1 VPTEVQLKTQR
12 QKKLNLASHEP
23 YKKEKLNAKRLL
35 ELSTMANEADM
46 GDDAVAKKIDMILKD
61 QDSLEKELTLNE

>member
-1 VPTEVQLKTQR
+1 LKTER

-23 YKKEKLNAKRLL
+23 YKKEQLNAKRLL

-46 GDDAVAKKIDMILKD
+46 GDKAVAEKIDMILKD
-61 QDSLEKELTLNE
+61 QDSLEKELTLKE